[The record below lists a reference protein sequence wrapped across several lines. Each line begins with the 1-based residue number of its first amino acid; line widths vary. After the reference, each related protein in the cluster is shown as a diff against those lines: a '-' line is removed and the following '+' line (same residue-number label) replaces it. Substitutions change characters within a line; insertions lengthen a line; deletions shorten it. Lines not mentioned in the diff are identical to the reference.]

1 MFRRSESSPA
11 IDPPAPRF
19 SRGLSITGFAV
30 LLLIGLLAVVF
41 AQSRSTAGGDS
52 AEQALNE
59 GRYDEVAELT
69 AGLAPTD
76 PTGVVLRARADI
88 ARGRYQEAEQALRP
102 IAQQD
107 PEGDAAL
114 ELGLLLH
121 YLRREEARPILDDVA
136 SGISSARDAADLVRA
151 GRALQ
156 ALNLP
161 RDADSAFREAA
172 AASPGNPEV
181 ETAWGNLFLERH
193 NNADAVKSFQAAL
206 ESTKWAPALLGMA
219 RAL

>member
-1 MFRRSESSPA
+1 MFRRSEFSPA
-11 IDPPAPRF
+11 IDAKAPRF

-41 AQSRSTAGGDS
+41 AQSNRDTAGGDT

-59 GRYDEVAELT
+59 GRYDEVAGLT
-69 AGLAPTD
+69 SDLAPTD
-76 PTGVVLRARADI
+76 PAGVVLRARADI
-88 ARGRYQEAEQALRP
+88 ARGRYQEAEQALGP

-107 PEGDAAL
+107 PGGAAAL

-121 YLRREEARPILDDVA
+121 DLRREEARAILNDVA
-136 SGISSARDAADLVRA
+136 SGIASARDAADLVRA

-172 AASPGNPEV
+172 GA
-181 ETAWGNLFLERH
+181 
-193 NNADAVKSFQAAL
+193 
-206 ESTKWAPALLGMA
+206 
-219 RAL
+219 